1 MATDRRGARKRV
13 RFTLDINFESEV
25 AKEAFTE
32 KLTAVR
38 NLLTPR
44 GARKLDNRDL
54 LLALFDCAT
63 APGRQYA
70 EPVSTSETA
79 DENLSAPSTGSFLR
93 SSGWFARILKYNV
106 NAWLH
111 VRVFTVDY
119 MYMNHCSAALC

>member
-1 MATDRRGARKRV
+1 MCCYRPLSGPFGLALLISSVCSLRARTRKVESATLV
-13 RFTLDINFESEV
+13 TVNYV
-25 AKEAFTE
+25 
-32 KLTAVR
+32 
-38 NLLTPR
+38 
-44 GARKLDNRDL
+44 
-54 LLALFDCAT
+54 LALFDCAT

-93 SSGWFARILKYNV
+93 NSGWFARILKYNV

-119 MYMNHCSAALC
+119 MYMNHCSVALC